1 MQHSTEIHT
10 LFFGLNWKCHIREI
24 SNVCE
29 FEIQH
34 VMSTYTVC
42 ARTYKHQPALFLSL
56 SHRHAHTICLSLPP
70 FQFFILSAT
79 NPLRC
84 DSKGLNSS
92 LFQIS
97 WPVWQSPEPSPHPIT
112 SKKKWKGKKRR
123 HKVRGMKSKGWKKM
137 GTKGWDSHIWWRR
150 GGTKSV
156 HPFQMEGLKELAYL
170 RMKSC

>member
-1 MQHSTEIHT
+1 MQHITEIYI
-10 LFFGLNWKCHIREI
+10 FFQAELKMTYSICEI

-29 FEIQH
+29 FQIQH
-34 VMSTYTVC
+34 VMCTYTVC
-42 ARTYKHQPALFLSL
+42 ARTYKHQPAPFLSL
-56 SHRHAHTICLSLPP
+56 SHTHTIGLSLLP

-97 WPVWQSPEPSPHPIT
+97 WPVWQSPEPSTHSIT
-112 SKKKWKGKKRR
+112 SKKKWRGKKDN
-123 HKVRGMKSKGWKKM
+123 KVIGMKSKGWKKM